1 MDDDTS
7 ENFDQ
12 LMRSCA
18 DKALKCFDVLKD
30 SPGVWDIFI
39 TKQVQV
45 PHMYIFIPENKVYM
59 MQLSLKDKPLGD
71 YIYPVQYDKWDIYF
85 DLFRY

>member
-12 LMRSCA
+12 LMRSCS

-71 YIYPVQYDKWDIYF
+71 ICPVQY
-85 DLFRY
+85 

>member
-45 PHMYIFIPENKVYM
+45 PHMYIPENKVYM
-59 MQLSLKDKPLGD
+59 MQLSLKDKPLCD
-71 YIYPVQYDKWDIYF
+71 ICPMQYDKWDIYC